1 MESFDDGQ
9 QVTSFE
15 NICKI
20 LADLWLNYRSDKEF
34 KDFIEYNDIG
44 LPLAFFIDSEL
55 VEHTELAQQY
65 VVETWNIFLAALGIE
80 DSGWE
85 NLQEMFNNIKE

>member
-34 KDFIEYNDIG
+34 GDFVSYNDIG

-55 VEHTELAQQY
+55 VEHTELAKQY
-65 VVETWNIFLAALGIE
+65 VIETWQIFLAALGIE
-80 DSGWE
+80 DTGWE
-85 NLQEMFNNIKE
+85 NLQEMFKSTGE